1 MEVLELQRRLVGGVI
16 SWFLLGSK
24 AVTAL
29 PLGECWDW
37 WFVNLGAFARSEL
50 QS

>member
-1 MEVLELQRRLVGGVI
+1 MEVLALQRRLVGGEL

-29 PLGECWDW
+29 PLGGSWDW
-37 WFVNLGAFARSEL
+37 WFVNLGALARSEL